1 MWGAFSFIYR
11 NASHPSEFS
20 FLKIFNENRQK
31 VPLLMKNKILK
42 RLTENL
48 PNDDSS
54 VSIHVNRKKAR
65 DFFESGKVDEKGEY
79 TIFG

>member
-1 MWGAFSFIYR
+1 
-11 NASHPSEFS
+11 
-20 FLKIFNENRQK
+20 
-31 VPLLMKNKILK
+31 MKNKILK